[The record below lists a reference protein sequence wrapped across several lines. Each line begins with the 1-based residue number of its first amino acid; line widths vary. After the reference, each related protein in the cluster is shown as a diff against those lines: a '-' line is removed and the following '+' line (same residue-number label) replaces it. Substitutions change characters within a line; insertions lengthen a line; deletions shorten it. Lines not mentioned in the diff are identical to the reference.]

1 MKAGKTISQGILL
14 AAAVAA
20 MPAVTAAPAKI
31 DVPILLGG
39 SEDVDACEG
48 GGVIVGLNP
57 RGDGFL
63 SVRSG
68 PAGKYSELDRLYN
81 GNIVHICGYRGA
93 WMAVIYPA
101 DGTPANGTNCGTGRP
116 WPTRQAYT
124 GPCKYGWV
132 SSRYVKGIAG

>member
-1 MKAGKTISQGILL
+1 VTARKTMVQAILL
-14 AAAVAA
+14 AAAIAA
-20 MPAVTAAPAKI
+20 MPSIAVAQAKI
-31 DVPILLGG
+31 DVPLVLGG

-68 PAGKYSELDRLYN
+68 PAGNYSELDRLYN
-81 GNIVHICGYRGA
+81 GNTVQICGYRGA

-101 DGTPANGTNCGTGRP
+101 DGTPADGANCGTGRP

>member
-1 MKAGKTISQGILL
+1 VSVNLMMARGILL
-14 AAAVAA
+14 AATIATMPAIAVAQ
-20 MPAVTAAPAKI
+20 AKI

-68 PAGKYSELDRLYN
+68 PAGRYSELDRLYN

-116 WPTRQAYT
+116 WPTRQVYT

>member
-1 MKAGKTISQGILL
+1 VRVNKAMAQGILL
-14 AAAVAA
+14 AAAIAA
-20 MPAVTAAPAKI
+20 MPAIGVAQVKI

-68 PAGKYSELDRLYN
+68 PGGNYSEMDRLYN
-81 GNIVHICGYRGA
+81 GNVVQICGYRGA

-101 DGTPANGTNCGTGRP
+101 DGTAADGTNCGTGRP
-116 WPTRQAYT
+116 WPTRQSYT